1 MEVGSVLGP
10 FAAQQLLLGLETL
23 SLRCERIGS
32 NALKVAR
39 FLESDPRMSWVNYPG
54 LERNEYHSLAKE
66 YLTGGFGGV
75 LSFGVKGGARASD
88 ILVDRLRIISNMTKL
103 VT

>member
-1 MEVGSVLGP
+1 M
-10 FAAQQLLLGLETL
+10 TY
-23 SLRCERIGS
+23 LRF
-32 NALKVAR
+32 V
-39 FLESDPRMSWVNYPG
+39 G

>member
-1 MEVGSVLGP
+1 V
-10 FAAQQLLLGLETL
+10 
-23 SLRCERIGS
+23 
-32 NALKVAR
+32 
-39 FLESDPRMSWVNYPG
+39 
-54 LERNEYHSLAKE
+54 KE

-75 LSFGVKGGARASD
+75 LSFGVKGGAHASD